1 MITKFNKFFEKAA
14 SLETPDDILLI
25 VDVQSE
31 FSKFIPKRFVAKL
44 NKYAKGFSH
53 VYQIWDS
60 NKTNKPTYKFPNE
73 QELVEKKYGV
83 KKYYKNLDGG
93 FDEWLSTIFDDNIA
107 QTIKDLIKQ
116 KKLKVGDKYKLKDKD
131 EFLVYVGNA
140 HQWFLV
146 NNGLYLLFKKLVN
159 RNVIIVGGADN
170 ECLEDVYVSA
180 KSFGLKP
187 VYNHEYIYSVETNN
201 NQISQVS

>member
-1 MITKFNKFFEKAA
+1 MITKFNKYFEVV
-14 SLETPDDILLI
+14 SLENSDDILLI

-44 NKYAKGFSH
+44 NKYAKEFDN

-73 QELVEKKYGV
+73 KELVEKKYGI
-83 KKYYKNLDGG
+83 KKYCKQYNDG
-93 FDEWLSTIFDDNIA
+93 FDEWITTIFDDKTCNNI
-107 QTIKDLIKQ
+107 KNLIK
-116 KKLKVGDKYKLKDKD
+116 KKEIKEGDKFKLKDKD
-131 EFLVYVGNA
+131 EFLVYIGNA

-146 NNGLYLLFKKLVN
+146 NNGLYLLFKKLIN
-159 RNVIIVGGADN
+159 KNVVIVGGASD
-170 ECLEDVYVSA
+170 ECLEDIYISA

-187 VYNHEYIYSVETNN
+187 IYNHEYIYSAGTNN
-201 NQISQVS
+201 NQIASL